1 LFFYGQSHP
10 VTGLSF
16 LALLTELTGIGRQSR
31 SVTVKALQQKSS
43 RTRSATGNVPP
54 QHIPRMIFSKKPN
67 FNIKNCYAY
76 PSNSI
81 LIIKKLITQVF

>member
-1 LFFYGQSHP
+1 
-10 VTGLSF
+10 
-16 LALLTELTGIGRQSR
+16 
-31 SVTVKALQQKSS
+31 
-43 RTRSATGNVPP
+43 
-54 QHIPRMIFSKKPN
+54 MIFSKKPN